1 MSKLFKRL
9 PLLLVLALLVSIV
22 LPVSQAFAANETTLT
37 IHKIDGTGVD
47 THPATNGELTGEGQN
62 YKGIQ
67 NISFTYWSIS
77 KEQFDAMKNDSASYK
92 TVDMVEGKYG
102 DLKGKG
108 INTGVTDVK
117 GEVKV
122 TNLAEGYYWFVENTP
137 TTVASSA
144 AVPFGLSLP
153 LSNEGRTGY
162 INDLHVYPKNILE
175 TTKPTIDKD
184 VKADGTK
191 EANYNVGDE
200 FNWFIQPT
208 IVKGIADYAKFT
220 VTDKI
225 DTKLD
230 FNDASKVV
238 VELNGQAMLAGTDYV
253 AEYDAATRILK
264 VDFTS
269 EGRKKLGTAIGG
281 KLNIKVPTKINNT
294 AIMGQAIKNNA
305 TLTFDNNHG
314 TSGTPSVP
322 KTDIPKVYTGGKN
335 FIKTAE
341 TEDGKPLPDAKFVI
355 KNSAGEFVAIDDN
368 GVVTY
373 VKDQSSAE
381 IFTSKEDGTF
391 EVKGLAYGTYTLIET
406 KAPEKYT
413 RPTNPETPFTVDKTS
428 YYTDPEAITS
438 TDTAPTAAPTT
449 IINKQTF
456 IPNTGGIGT
465 VIFTVVGLALMV
477 LAFVLLRRRQQA

>member
-9 PLLLVLALLVSIV
+9 PLLLVFALLVSV
-22 LPVSQAFAANETTLT
+22 FLPVGQAFAANETTLT

-47 THPATNGELTGEGQN
+47 THPATDGELKGEGQN

-77 KEQFDAMKNDSASYK
+77 KEQFDAMKNDSANYK
-92 TVDMVEGKYG
+92 TSDMVEGKYG

-117 GEVKV
+117 GEVKIP
-122 TNLAEGYYWFVENTP
+122 NLAEGYYWFVENTP

-153 LSNEGRTGY
+153 LSNKEGTGY
-162 INDLHVYPKNILE
+162 ITDLHVYPKNILE
-175 TTKPTIDKD
+175 TTTPTIDKD

-253 AEYDAATRILK
+253 AEYDAATRVLK

-281 KLNIKVPTKINNT
+281 KLNIKVPTKINKT

-322 KTDIPKVYTGGKN
+322 ETDIPKVYTGGKN
-335 FIKTAE
+335 YVKVGDGSDAPKLNGAE
-341 TEDGKPLPDAKFVI
+341 FVI

-373 VKDQSSAE
+373 VKDQSNAE
-381 IFTSKEDGTF
+381 IFTSKADGTF
-391 EVKGLAYGTYTLIET
+391 EVKGLAYGSYTLVEI
-406 KAPEKYT
+406 KAPKEYT
-413 RPTNPETPFTVDKTS
+413 LPTNPVTSFDVTQTS
-428 YYTDPEAITS
+428 YYENPVNITATS
-438 TDTAPTAAPTT
+438 DAPTAVPTT
-449 IINKQTF
+449 IVNKQTF
-456 IPNTGGIGT
+456 IPDTGGIGT

-477 LAFVLLRRRQQA
+477 LAFVMLRRRQQA